1 MTDIVFGDHEFS
13 MDVVSRE
20 VPGLIGKYILD
31 SRIHGSSI
39 TKLYNIVD

>member
-20 VPGLIGKYILD
+20 VPGLLGMHILD
-31 SRIHGSSI
+31 SRNHDRSI
-39 TKLYNIVD
+39 GI